1 MRRMFW
7 RKREGSVLC
16 PSCGQLVGVND
27 ERCLNCGRLRPG
39 LWGLSGLLKA
49 TGDDMGF
56 LMLVL
61 WGCGALYLATL
72 VVQPERIGDGSL
84 LDFLSPSGR
93 ALFRFGA
100 AGALPV
106 FGYGRWWTVWSASW
120 LHGGAL
126 HILFNMMAVRALIP
140 ITAHLYG
147 PARNVIIYVLS
158 GVAGFL
164 ASSFAGAFFTFMPG
178 PLRGGVGLTIGASA
192 PIFGLIGAIFY
203 YGRRSG
209 SRAATEHA
217 TRWALPTLIIGFVFP
232 VIDNWAHLGGMAGGY
247 LVARWL
253 DPLLPERGDHVAGA
267 LACLLLSFAA
277 IAASVVTDVLG

>member
-1 MRRMFW
+1 MRRMFS

-39 LWGLSGLLKA
+39 LFGLAGLLKA

-56 LMLVL
+56 LTLVL
-61 WGCGALYLATL
+61 WSCGALYLACL
-72 VVQPERIGDGSL
+72 VVQPNELAGGGI
-84 LDFLSPSGR
+84 LDFLSPGGR

-100 AGALPV
+100 AGAVPV
-106 FGYGRWWTVWSASW
+106 FRYGRWWTPLSAGW
-120 LHGGAL
+120 LHAGLL
-126 HILFNMMAVRALIP
+126 HIAFNMMALRALLP

-147 PARNVIIYVLS
+147 AARNVIIYVLS

-178 PLRGGVGLTIGASA
+178 PLRGGVGLTLGASA
-192 PIFGLIGAIFY
+192 SLFGLIGAIFY

-209 SRAATEHA
+209 SRSASEHA
-217 TRWALPTLIIGFVFP
+217 VRWALPTLIIGFVFP
-232 VIDNWAHLGGMAGGY
+232 VIDNWAHLGGLAGGY
-247 LVARWL
+247 LAARWL
-253 DPLLPERGDHVAGA
+253 DPLLPERGDHVLGA
-267 LACLLLSFAA
+267 IACLALSFAA
-277 IAASVVTDVLG
+277 IAASIVTDVLR